1 MDYKIQKMCVI
12 KTTMNE
18 EEQYYSYRDK
28 LIFQVLLLQNKKIL
42 IIMNMSNIQILNQNT
57 FKLFSTINN
66 DNSFSFFSATQ
77 LKLSGHIACCQTN
90 GDISIYKVKP
100 SISQKIQTISVLNSK
115 TIYRIKEITNNLLV
129 SCQDEKSL
137 IFYEYN
143 NNRLNI
149 SDKLKQDCF
158 IESLQPTKNMDVLL
172 YGNFFFPK
180 YNYKIILFN
189 AENKK
194 KIKTIVSKQK
204 NGTIYEPFCFLSK
217 NIIAIIIFIDIFLVD
232 INNDYSLITKFED
245 KEHYWIN
252 SICAINFNIIITG
265 DDNGLLHLL
274 YFDDKK
280 NIITKIDE
288 YIIYECNE
296 KDDPYTCEKKKK
308 AISLVKLNS
317 NSFLLG
323 GGGKPNYL
331 LNAFNIKN
339 LKAEETII
347 KNTKKQQFKKE
358 EEDNICNICF
368 IFYILFCLI
377 RYFNIVKYFN

>member
-1 MDYKIQKMCVI
+1 M
-12 KTTMNE
+12 
-18 EEQYYSYRDK
+18 
-28 LIFQVLLLQNKKIL
+28 
-42 IIMNMSNIQILNQNT
+42 
-57 FKLFSTINN
+57 
-66 DNSFSFFSATQ
+66 
-77 LKLSGHIACCQTN
+77 
-90 GDISIYKVKP
+90 
-100 SISQKIQTISVLNSK
+100 IQTISVLNNK

-143 NNRLNI
+143 NNSLNI
-149 SDKLKQDCF
+149 SNKLKQDCF
-158 IESLQPTKNMDVLL
+158 IENLQPTKNMDVLL

-189 AENKK
+189 AENKN
-194 KIKTIVSKQK
+194 KIKIILSKEK

-217 NIIAIIIFIDIFLVD
+217 NIIAIIIFNDIFLVD

-245 KEHYWIN
+245 KDHYYWIY

-265 DDNGLLHLL
+265 DDKGYLHLL

-288 YIIYECNE
+288 YKIYEGNE
-296 KDDPYTCEKKKK
+296 KYRNDINSQFYVDELKKEKK

-323 GGGKPNYL
+323 GGGKIDYL

-339 LKAEETII
+339 LKAEGTII
-347 KNTKKQQFKKE
+347 KHSKPKKKT
-358 EEDNICNICF
+358 I
-368 IFYILFCLI
+368 
-377 RYFNIVKYFN
+377 